1 MKLPALDLSF
11 VRAQRLKVGDKGA
24 YQMGLE
30 DKKET
35 KQQQKTLARKEHD
48 TKEEENRNK
57 KVEETKHAEMLRKA
71 DAEEYLD
78 EVPDEANYFLHWNQK

>member
-1 MKLPALDLSF
+1 MRLPALDLSF

-35 KQQQKTLARKEHD
+35 KQQQKTQTRKEQD
-48 TKEEENRNK
+48 NKEEK
-57 KVEETKHAEMLRKA
+57 WMK
-71 DAEEYLD
+71 
-78 EVPDEANYFLHWNQK
+78 

>member
-1 MKLPALDLSF
+1 MDLSF

-35 KQQQKTLARKEHD
+35 KQQQKTQTRKS
-48 TKEEENRNK
+48 RII
-57 KVEETKHAEMLRKA
+57 RKRKL
-71 DAEEYLD
+71 EIRKQRKL
-78 EVPDEANYFLHWNQK
+78 NMRLHS